1 MSPPKLFNY
10 SLFWLNSRAN
20 HINILNLWCESM
32 SYILQQ
38 ERWAWS
44 SLLLRWSPSTTAWY
58 SWFAHY
64 GSTYQPN
71 DKRLGYIDIVYFF
84 YANKVEIM
92 WSRRRQEKNKEQ
104 IKIHWFIS
112 NVRNWQTKLDDLYI
126 NAELIL
132 NQQKSLMLTN
142 IDIGLKRTKTYR
154 SSIILFNKP
163 QQLQWHI
170 QYLNT
175 FKISSSLTFKKKK
188 TQICKQIY

>member
-1 MSPPKLFNY
+1 MVWKHVLHTPARTF
-10 SLFWLNSRAN
+10 SLIFTSSEMKFINNSLIFVICPLR
-20 HINILNLWCESM
+20 INLPTQRQTGGLYRYC
-32 SYILQQ
+32 LH
-38 ERWAWS
+38 
-44 SLLLRWSPSTTAWY
+44 
-58 SWFAHY
+58 FY
-64 GSTYQPN
+64 G
-71 DKRLGYIDIVYFF
+71 
-84 YANKVEIM
+84 NKVEIM
-92 WSRRRQEKNKEQ
+92 WSTRRQEKNKEQ